1 VSSSAH
7 IQRRSVTKKAY
18 PAFARPTGLAGY
30 EGNVLA
36 LRHLPYLSMP
46 QCSCADDCVG
56 CRCLY
61 CTNSEDAR
69 LCWEGKQKEKG
80 PSLQMEKVARI
91 IYFSKRGN
99 SYNAFRGVC
108 CPGAKTQAT
117 CVCPHPERQ
126 TLRLYDVGMRDQSIE
141 GAGFA
146 LKKFHNRLRAAPRLV
161 GRSSAGR
168 NYKLHAAAN
177 HYLQNCMQ
185 SETWMLAFW

>member
-7 IQRRSVTKKAY
+7 IQRRFVTKKAY

-30 EGNVLA
+30 EGDALA
-36 LRHLPYLSMP
+36 LRHLPYLSTPTVLMRRRFCWI
-46 QCSCADDCVG
+46 QMLVLYKFG
-56 CRCLY
+56 RCKIVLGR
-61 CTNSEDAR
+61 EA
-69 LCWEGKQKEKG
+69 EGERPISANGK
-80 PSLQMEKVARI
+80 SRACNLL
-91 IYFSKRGN
+91 SKHGN

-108 CPGAKTQAT
+108 CPGAKIQAT

>member
-1 VSSSAH
+1 
-7 IQRRSVTKKAY
+7 
-18 PAFARPTGLAGY
+18 
-30 EGNVLA
+30 
-36 LRHLPYLSMP
+36 
-46 QCSCADDCVG
+46 
-56 CRCLY
+56 LY

-108 CPGAKTQAT
+108 CPGVKTQAT